1 MKIELQ
7 PRDDNQV
14 QLIAEID
21 SETLE
26 KYMIRASRQ
35 ISKQSK
41 IAGFRPGKAPFEVV
55 KRMYGEEAIQ
65 REAIE
70 LMMDDVYPEALKQA
84 EIEPSGPGQLE
95 EIQNINPPKFSF
107 IVPLKPV
114 VDLGEYRSIRED
126 YTPVVVEEKDVED
139 VIKSLQNN
147 FATAEPSTNP
157 SQDGDLIYGT
167 LSGELTEVEEGE
179 STDVIRETPYQVVI
193 GDTSPDGDAWP
204 YAGFSANL
212 VGLSDGEEKTIEYTY
227 SDESPYEKLRGKSAR
242 FTVKIQSVKKRTLP
256 ELNDEFAKT
265 IGEFETLEDLRKNIR
280 ERLEQTK
287 TAEYNREFVNK
298 VVDRMVEGAT
308 LKYAPHM
315 LADEVEHS
323 LEHIQED
330 LKQQNLDLE
339 TYLKIRNI
347 EREKFISEEVSPA
360 AKRRLERGLVLDKV
374 AELEKVEVSKEDLQ
388 KAVLQNLMGLQQD
401 PEFAKVRGRKKFE
414 ELANVVTY
422 QTANQM
428 LNDRVLDR
436 VKAIATGNA
445 DVVAEEVTEP
455 VETPDA
461 SQPSESAE

>member
-26 KYMIRASRQ
+26 KYMVRASRQ

-179 STDVIRETPYQVVI
+179 STDLIRETPYQVVI

-212 VGLSDGEEKTIEYTY
+212 VGLSDGEEKAIEYTY

>member
-26 KYMIRASRQ
+26 KYMVRASRQ

-179 STDVIRETPYQVVI
+179 STDLIRETPYQVVI

>member
-179 STDVIRETPYQVVI
+179 STDLIRETPYQVVI